1 MKKILVA
8 VDGSPVS
15 VHAAKVAQQLAHATA
30 GSVTLIHVTPSVY
43 GDAKQGALPE
53 IAAAELAVGAKV
65 LQEVNGQL
73 EGGPLPTLNLC
84 GTPAEMIAQ
93 TAKDQAFDLV
103 VVGNK
108 GRGAVSRALLGS
120 VADRLTHIADRPVL
134 IVR

>member
-8 VDGSPVS
+8 VDGSPAS
-15 VHAAKVAQQLAHATA
+15 VLAARTAQQLASAMGA
-30 GSVTLIHVTPSVY
+30 AVTLVHVTPSVY
-43 GDAKQGALPE
+43 GDAKKSALPE
-53 IAAAELAVGAKV
+53 IAEAELAVGAKV
-65 LQEVNGQL
+65 LAEVNAELGAS
-73 EGGPLPTLNLC
+73 LPALNLC
-84 GTPAEMIAQ
+84 GTPAEVIAQ

-108 GRGAVSRALLGS
+108 GRGAVSRVLLGS